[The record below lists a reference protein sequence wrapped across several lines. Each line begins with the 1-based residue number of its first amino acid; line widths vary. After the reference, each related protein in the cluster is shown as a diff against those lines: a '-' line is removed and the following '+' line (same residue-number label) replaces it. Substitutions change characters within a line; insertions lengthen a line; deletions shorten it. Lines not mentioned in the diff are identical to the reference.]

1 MSTNR
6 DQILLAMILCHI
18 FPKKKRTILRI
29 YNHAITASNIDIMN
43 KLHQV
48 KKAQV
53 KQAVIYDIKLS
64 VYLLATCPA
73 RFVCDTTISELPE
86 YH

>member
-48 KKAQV
+48 KKTQV
-53 KQAVIYDIKLS
+53 IGV
-64 VYLLATCPA
+64 T
-73 RFVCDTTISELPE
+73 
-86 YH
+86 

>member
-48 KKAQV
+48 KKTQV
-53 KQAVIYDIKLS
+53 IGRHFIQSKQSFMISNSLSIY
-64 VYLLATCPA
+64 
-73 RFVCDTTISELPE
+73 
-86 YH
+86 